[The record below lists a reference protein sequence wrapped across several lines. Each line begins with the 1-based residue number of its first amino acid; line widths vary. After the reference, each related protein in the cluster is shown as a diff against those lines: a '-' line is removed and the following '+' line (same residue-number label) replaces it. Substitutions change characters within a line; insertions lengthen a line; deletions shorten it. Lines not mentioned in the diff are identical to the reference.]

1 MARKTTNIVESDA
14 AAVLQQRLGSPVQ
27 SPDTEGPANASGPI
41 TVGGWTKVDNE
52 DLPTKGKFY
61 QEVWVKP
68 FDVKTVREVSSV
80 DPNNALATLKSMCD
94 ILSRNC
100 YIIDLQGNKVDG
112 SNLKRAD
119 SLSVLLVIR
128 AITYIDDFK
137 LNLTQPATCSV
148 CGKPIEQIVCD
159 GASILEWPAK
169 FDEIASIE
177 SDGTIVYNEG
187 RRNWETENDAW
198 KVKIEAEQ
206 MKKNPQF
213 LREAEENGLR
223 FAKYILPYRSG
234 IRIVQ
239 EGYID
244 RMEEVK
250 EGKERQYY
258 MGEYHMGKTILRR
271 VQFEHN
277 RWKPANGY
285 CTYIYG
291 MVPAYTTEKYLTK
304 EEVDA
309 KKR

>member
-148 CGKPIEQIVCD
+148 CGKQIEQIVCD

-177 SDGTIVYNEG
+177 SDGTIVYKNFRFHLPSISEVLTFITVLLSDDPTMKLD
-187 RRNWETENDAW
+187 ETTRSDASSLLYICP
-198 KVKIEAEQ
+198 VVSTTSQ
-206 MKKNPQF
+206 MHKAILDASTSMYSMSLKDIAVFRKFVQF
-213 LREAEENGLR
+213 LDKNIGTEPTINTECPHCGADIKIP
-223 FAKYILPYRSG
+223 FSVG
-234 IRIVQ
+234 IADICLATV
-239 EGYID
+239 ED
-244 RMEEVK
+244 
-250 EGKERQYY
+250 
-258 MGEYHMGKTILRR
+258 L
-271 VQFEHN
+271 
-277 RWKPANGY
+277 
-285 CTYIYG
+285 
-291 MVPAYTTEKYLTK
+291 
-304 EEVDA
+304 
-309 KKR
+309 

>member
-1 MARKTTNIVESDA
+1 MGIFGTFLA
-14 AAVLQQRLGSPVQ
+14 LGWLGGNLINDSIKQSKLDRSYNEQHKGERIYSYGGKYYDRETGKRVTSRIIKDPV
-27 SPDTEGPANASGPI
+27 SGL
-41 TVGGWTKVDNE
+41 TST
-52 DLPTKGKFY
+52 
-61 QEVWVKP
+61 VWV
-68 FDVKTVREVSSV
+68 
-80 DPNNALATLKSMCD
+80 
-94 ILSRNC
+94 
-100 YIIDLQGNKVDG
+100 
-112 SNLKRAD
+112 NL
-119 SLSVLLVIR
+119 
-128 AITYIDDFK
+128 YGDD
-137 LNLTQPATCSV
+137 
-148 CGKPIEQIVCD
+148 
-159 GASILEWPAK
+159 
-169 FDEIASIE
+169 
-177 SDGTIVYNEG
+177 TIVYNEG
-187 RRNWETENDAW
+187 RHNWKTENDAW
-198 KVKIEAEQ
+198 KAKIEAEQ

-223 FAKYILPYRSG
+223 FAKYILPYRPG

-291 MVPAYTTEKYLTK
+291 MGPAYTTEKYLTK